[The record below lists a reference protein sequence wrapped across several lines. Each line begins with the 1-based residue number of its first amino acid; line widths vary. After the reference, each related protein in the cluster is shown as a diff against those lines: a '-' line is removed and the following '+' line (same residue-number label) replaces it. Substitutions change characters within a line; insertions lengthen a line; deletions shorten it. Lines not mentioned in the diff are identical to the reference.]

1 MLALS
6 PISALI
12 GFLLGFVL
20 SVALLVL
27 LRDKLPQDH
36 GRAFAVNG
44 EASRGKAR
52 GSGVVFIPV
61 FAAVSLVLAPFSYER
76 CAYLFL
82 TLAAMLTGYLD
93 DRADLPWGELK
104 KGLLDLAICLLAL
117 ITFMNTH
124 ESYGFS
130 FFGFYVAL
138 PWWLFAPIGL
148 FLLWA
153 FINCCNCADGVD
165 GHFGTLS
172 VISLGALG
180 YALYAFRDR
189 PDYALCALVLM
200 GCVLAYLLFNA
211 SPSLMMMGDA
221 GSRAIGLFLGVLV
234 LQTGNFL
241 LCLPFAIVILLD
253 GGLGLLKLAVMRTF
267 KSKTFLAK
275 LRTPLHDEARKN
287 RHWSDTQTVFRF
299 AIVQLVCALAG
310 LLVMAHYYGLYH

>member
-6 PISALI
+6 PLSALL
-12 GFLLGFVL
+12 GLLLGFGLSAVL
-20 SVALLVL
+20 IALC
-27 LRDKLPQDH
+27 RDKLPQDH
-36 GRAFAVNG
+36 GRAYAVNG
-44 EASRGKAR
+44 QISKGKAR
-52 GSGVVFIPV
+52 GSGVIFITV
-61 FAAVSLVLAPFSYER
+61 FAAVTLLVTPFSLER

-93 DRADLPWGELK
+93 DRADLPWNELK
-104 KGLLDLAICLLAL
+104 KGLLDLAICVLAL

-124 ESYGFS
+124 DSYS
-130 FFGFYVAL
+130 FALFGWQVDL

-180 YALYAFRDR
+180 YALYAFRDL
-189 PDYALCALVLM
+189 PDYALCALVLI

-211 SPSLMMMGDA
+211 SPSLVMMGDA
-221 GSRAIGLFLGVLV
+221 GSRAIGLFMGILV

-253 GGLGLLKLAVMRTF
+253 GGLGLFKLAVMRTF
-267 KSKTFLAK
+267 KSKTFMMWL
-275 LRTPLHDEARKN
+275 LTPLHDEARKK

-299 AIVQLVCALAG
+299 AIVQLLCALVG
-310 LLVMAHYYGLYH
+310 LLAMAMYH

>member
-6 PISALI
+6 PFAALV
-12 GFLLGFVL
+12 GLLLGFAL

-36 GRAFAVNG
+36 GRAYAVNG
-44 EASRGKAR
+44 QVSKGKAR
-52 GSGVVFIPV
+52 GSGVLFIPV
-61 FAAVSLVLAPFSYER
+61 FAAVTLLVTPFSWER

-93 DRADLPWGELK
+93 DRSELPWGELK
-104 KGLLDLAICLLAL
+104 KGLLDLAICLLTVV
-117 ITFMNTH
+117 TFMNTH
-124 ESYGFS
+124 TSYGFS

-153 FINCCNCADGVD
+153 FINCSNCADGVD

-172 VISLGALG
+172 IIALGSLG

-189 PDYALCALVLM
+189 PDYALSALVLI
-200 GCVLAYLLFNA
+200 GCVLGYLLFNA
-211 SPSLMMMGDA
+211 SPSRIMMGDA
-221 GSRAIGLFLGVLV
+221 GSRAIGLFLGILV

-267 KSKTFLAK
+267 HSKTFMMWL
-275 LRTPLHDEARKN
+275 LTPLHDEARKK

-299 AIVQLVCALAG
+299 AIVQLICALAG
-310 LLVMAHYYGLYH
+310 LLVMAYYHALHL